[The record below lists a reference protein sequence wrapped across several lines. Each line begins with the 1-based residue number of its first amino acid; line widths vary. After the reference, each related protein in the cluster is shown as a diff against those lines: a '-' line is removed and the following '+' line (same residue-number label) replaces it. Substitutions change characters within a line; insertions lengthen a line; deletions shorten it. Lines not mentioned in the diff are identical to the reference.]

1 MSNLYRWHDAIY
13 VWPISEG
20 GHPKIIMHLD
30 LLPVNLEPSEIKL
43 ELVRMLSKLAL
54 AYLFIMGLYLDRE
67 RMQYSLWASSP
78 W

>member
-1 MSNLYRWHDAIY
+1 MSGQSLKAAVKPQYNNAFG
-13 VWPISEG
+13 SAT
-20 GHPKIIMHLD
+20 
-30 LLPVNLEPSEIKL
+30 NLEPSEIKL

-54 AYLFIMGLYLDRE
+54 AYLLIMGLYLDRE